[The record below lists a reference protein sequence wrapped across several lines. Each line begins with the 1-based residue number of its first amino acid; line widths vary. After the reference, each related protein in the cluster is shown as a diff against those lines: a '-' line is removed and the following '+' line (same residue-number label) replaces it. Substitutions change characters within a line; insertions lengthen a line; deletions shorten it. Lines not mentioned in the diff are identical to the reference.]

1 MKGGMQIMSKS
12 IAYTMYPDNYRKYT
26 THTGKEAD
34 KRFNTWTDY
43 IAGVK
48 PQNLPKKGGVCF
60 EDQQESLLDQ
70 AKELLTL
77 NAKRR

>member
-1 MKGGMQIMSKS
+1 M
-12 IAYTMYPDNYRKYT
+12 IAISYTVYPDNYRKYT

-34 KRFNTWTDY
+34 KRFNNWANY

-48 PQNLPKKGGVCF
+48 AENTPKAGGVCF
-60 EDQQESLLDQ
+60 EDEQESLLDQ